1 MSFGHLE
8 MSMRGFNW
16 IAAGIIAAAA
26 GALLAGCGPRGASS
40 SGQGNG
46 AQLKTSW
53 GEPDLQG
60 IWTLETDTPLQRPA
74 KFKDKATLTAEERAE
89 LDKQRAALLGRDKR
103 VERGTELDVAGAYS
117 AVFNTVKHTGPR
129 TSLII
134 DPPNGRMPALT
145 PDAQARAAADRA
157 FRLSLLQA
165 TDTCKNHMA
174 GCNGGKYDPS
184 PSPRLNEIPDRY
196 NTGRMNRHDR
206 PEDGSLGD
214 RCFVGALPDM
224 PTPFGGNFQR
234 IVQTPGGVAIFY
246 DTGQGQ
252 GFRRNIVMNGSP
264 HLPAAIRQ
272 SSGDSRGRWEGN
284 TLVID
289 VTNFTPMLDSFGSRE
304 NKHLV
309 ERYTRSGPTTL
320 EYKVTVED
328 PTVFTR
334 AWTVQMDFSKQ
345 SNEQNRIYYEPR
357 CHEGN
362 YAFPSLMLAARL
374 AEQEYATR
382 RGPRPDTKDNA
393 TDFVGTEENPFN

>member
-1 MSFGHLE
+1 
-8 MSMRGFNW
+8 MRAFTW
-16 IAAGIIAAAA
+16 IAATAVAAA
-26 GALLAGCGPRGASS
+26 GAALLTGCQSKGAS
-40 SGQGNG
+40 QGG
-46 AQLKTSW
+46 ANAAIATPW

-74 KFKDKATLTAEERAE
+74 RFKDKTTLTEQERAD

-117 AVFNTVKHTGPR
+117 QVFNTVKRTGPR

-134 DPPNGRMPALT
+134 DPPNGRIPPT
-145 PDAQARAAADRA
+145 TEEAQARAAADRA

-165 TDTCKNHMA
+165 TDTCKNNKA
-174 GCNGGKYDPS
+174 GCRGGKYDPK
-184 PSPRLNEIPDRY
+184 PSARLDEIPDRY

-214 RCFVGALPDM
+214 RCIVGALPDM
-224 PTPFGGNFQR
+224 PTPFGGNFWR
-234 IVQTPGGVAIFY
+234 IVQTAGGDIAIFY

-252 GFRRNIVMNGSP
+252 GFRRNIVMKNTP
-264 HLPAAIRQ
+264 HLPAVIRQ
-272 SSGDSRGRWEGN
+272 FSGDSRGRWEGN
-284 TLVID
+284 TLVVD

-304 NKHLV
+304 NKHLI
-309 ERYTRSGPTTL
+309 ERFTRTGPNSL

-334 AWTVQMDFSKQ
+334 PWTIQMDFTKQ
-345 SNEQNRIYYEPR
+345 SDEKNRIYYEPR

-362 YAFPSLMLAARL
+362 YAFPALMLAARL
-374 AEQEYATR
+374 AEREYAAGK
-382 RGPRPDTKDNA
+382 GPRPDTRDNA
-393 TDFVGTEENPFN
+393 TDFVGTEENPLNQ

>member
-1 MSFGHLE
+1 
-8 MSMRGFNW
+8 MRGLKC
-16 IAAGIIAAAA
+16 IAAAIFAA
-26 GALLAGCGPRGASS
+26 GGVLVVGCGSRGPSS
-40 SGQGNG
+40 PAAGNG
-46 AQLKTSW
+46 AQIKTPW

-74 KFKDKATLTAEERAE
+74 KFKDKATLTSEERAE

-117 AVFNTVKHTGPR
+117 AVFNTVKRTGPR

-134 DPPNGRMPALT
+134 DPPNGRIPPLT
-145 PDAQARAAADRA
+145 PEAQARGAADRA

-184 PSPRLNEIPDRY
+184 ASPRLSEIPDRY

-206 PEDGSLGD
+206 PEDGSVGD

-234 IVQTPGGVAIFY
+234 IVQTPGGLAIFY

-264 HLPAAIRQ
+264 HLPSSIRQ
-272 SSGDSRGRWEGN
+272 FSGDSRGHWEGN

-289 VTNFTPMLDSFGSRE
+289 TTNFTAMLDSFGSRE

-309 ERYTRSGPTTL
+309 ERFTRTGPASL
-320 EYKVTVED
+320 DYKVTVED
-328 PTVFTR
+328 TTVFTR
-334 AWTVQMDFSKQ
+334 PWTVQMDFSKQ
-345 SNEQNRIYYEPR
+345 SDEQNRIYYEPR

-374 AEQEYATR
+374 AEKDYAAG

>member
-1 MSFGHLE
+1 
-8 MSMRGFNW
+8 MRGLKW
-16 IAAGIIAAAA
+16 IAAGIFAA
-26 GALLAGCGPRGASS
+26 GGVLMVGCVSRGPSSPAS
-40 SGQGNG
+40 GNG
-46 AQLKTSW
+46 AQIKTPW

-74 KFKDKATLTAEERAE
+74 KFKDKATLTPEERAE

-117 AVFNTVKHTGPR
+117 AVFNTVKRTGPR

-134 DPPNGRMPALT
+134 DPANGRIPPLT
-145 PDAQARAAADRA
+145 PEAQARGAADRA

-184 PSPRLNEIPDRY
+184 ATPRLSEIPDRY

-206 PEDGSLGD
+206 PEDGSVGD

-234 IVQTPGGVAIFY
+234 IVQTPGGIAIFY

-264 HLPAAIRQ
+264 HLPSSIRQ
-272 SSGDSRGRWEGN
+272 LSGDSRGHWEGN

-289 VTNFTPMLDSFGSRE
+289 TTNFTAMLDSFGSRE
-304 NKHLV
+304 NKHLI
-309 ERYTRSGPTTL
+309 ERFTRTGPASL

-328 PTVFTR
+328 TTVFTR
-334 AWTVQMDFSKQ
+334 PWTVQMDFSKQ
-345 SNEQNRIYYEPR
+345 SDEQNRIYYEPR

-374 AEQEYATR
+374 AEKDYAAG